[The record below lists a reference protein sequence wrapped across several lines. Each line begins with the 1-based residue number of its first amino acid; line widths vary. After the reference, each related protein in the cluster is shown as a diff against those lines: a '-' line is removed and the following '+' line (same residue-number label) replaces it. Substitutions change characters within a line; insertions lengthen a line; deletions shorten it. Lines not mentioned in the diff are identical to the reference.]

1 MALVDGHLR
10 ALLMQQQKKWKV
22 AVLSARSF
30 CARQQVKK
38 KEKRKKLQI
47 IILNQRGDSRPGFGV
62 AWVVST
68 HKEPNMAIPVF
79 VLASLD
85 NYARYF
91 ASTRVK
97 KKRKTIKSSKLE
109 KKQNILSVA
118 IRIVSYIFYFIFA
131 KWQ

>member
-1 MALVDGHLR
+1 
-10 ALLMQQQKKWKV
+10 MQQQKKWKV

-38 KEKRKKLQI
+38 KEKKKKRKKLQI

-109 KKQNILSVA
+109 KNKTFFQ
-118 IRIVSYIFYFIFA
+118 
-131 KWQ
+131 